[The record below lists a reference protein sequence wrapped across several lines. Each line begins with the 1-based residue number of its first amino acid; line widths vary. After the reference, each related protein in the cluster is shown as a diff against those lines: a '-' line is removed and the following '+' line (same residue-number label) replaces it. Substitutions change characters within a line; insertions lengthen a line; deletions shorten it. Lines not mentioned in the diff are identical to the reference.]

1 VERDQIVIVTNQDD
15 PHADDVIR
23 VLWGMGGEPIR
34 LNTDE
39 IPQYSSLT
47 LEVGA
52 RLAGRIELD
61 TNGLVIDVERIRSV
75 WWRRPRRFRVP
86 ADLSPWESEFA
97 QEELRQAYRGLWA
110 SIDCYWISH
119 PDAIERAEWKL
130 GQLRRARA
138 LGFEVPR
145 TLVTSDPAA
154 ALDFHEACEDGIVY
168 KVMTGPYLA
177 AERYLDRF
185 PDAPEPEAV
194 QTLTTLLG
202 EDELASLESIRAVP
216 ALFQERVPKRV
227 ELRVTVIGE
236 DLFVAEIDSQA
247 DERTQ
252 VDFRAD
258 FDAVAFRAGTLPD
271 EIAERCLALVHGY
284 GLNFSAIDLVVT
296 PDDRYV
302 FLESNPNGQF
312 GFVEQL
318 VPELPLTEAL
328 ATRLLHG
335 GND

>member
-1 VERDQIVIVTNQDD
+1 VEVDQIVIVTNQDD

-23 VLWGMGGEPIR
+23 TLWRMGGEPIR

-39 IPQYSSLT
+39 VPQYSSLT
-47 LEVGA
+47 LELDDG
-52 RLAGRIELD
+52 LAGRIELE
-61 TNGLVIDVERIRSV
+61 TNGLVIDIERIKSI

-86 ADLSPWESEFA
+86 TDLSPWEAEFA

-110 SIDCYWISH
+110 SVDCYWISH

-130 GQLRRARA
+130 GQLQRARE
-138 LGFEVPR
+138 LGFDVPR

-154 ALDFHEACEDGIVY
+154 ALDFHAACGGDVVF

-177 AERYLDRF
+177 AERYMDRF

-194 QTLTTLLG
+194 QTLTTLVG
-202 EDELASLESIRAVP
+202 EEELAALEAIRTVP

-227 ELRVTVIGE
+227 ELRVTVIGD
-236 DLFVAEIDSQA
+236 DLFVAEIDSQG

-258 FDAVAFRAGTLPD
+258 FDAVEYRAGELPD
-271 EIAERCLALVHGY
+271 HIAARCMALVRSY
-284 GLNFSAIDLVVT
+284 GLNFSAMDLVVT

-312 GFVEQL
+312 GFIEQL
-318 VPELPLTEAL
+318 VPELQLTEAL
-328 ATRLLHG
+328 ATRLLRG
-335 GND
+335 GDD